1 MQKKV
6 INFKNYNL
14 NKIKKYNF
22 SYKNSKPFPYIIID
36 NFLEKKVAN
45 LILKS
50 FELNSDWLDYSF
62 VNNFKKY
69 GFNNR
74 KKMSNDL
81 NNVFSSL
88 GSKKFVNKLNKI
100 TGIKGLFLDQNLDGG
115 GLHQIFKGGYLN
127 VHTDF
132 SSHTNKPS
140 WKRVLN
146 ILIYL
151 NKNWKKSYKG
161 NLELWSR
168 DGKKR
173 ITEIFPK
180 FNRCVIFFTDKS
192 SFHGHPI
199 KLNCPANI
207 SRKSIAAY
215 YFVKKKKNLKLS
227 PTNYISRPSDD
238 LKTKLLI
245 KLDKNLNSIYSYCKR
260 KNIIN
265 DKQVLKIL
273 NLFS

>member
-1 MQKKV
+1 MQKKI
-6 INFKNYNL
+6 INFKNFNL

-273 NLFS
+273 NFFS

>member
-22 SYKNSKPFPYIIID
+22 IYKNSKPFPYIIID